1 MSPENKIESCEI
13 THLSG
18 CRLEESPTRKE
29 PEVMNKRRFIS
40 MLVAVMVVCG
50 SHAMGQQSL
59 KDMVTNEG
67 FAWMAGNWKA
77 TTDEG
82 QEIQLAYRW
91 VAEGH
96 AIVLDFKMGEVVSHG
111 MIYFASNGGR
121 VVSVSVDNKGNVSN
135 GTWDIE
141 GDKVVLK
148 SKTTNAN
155 GETREMAVCWSKV
168 DNKTMKVELYS
179 IENGSLSNEPRGT
192 LEFKRQ
198 TKQAPKSET
207 KPAKDK

>member
-1 MSPENKIESCEI
+1 M
-13 THLSG
+13 
-18 CRLEESPTRKE
+18 RKE
-29 PEVMNKRRFIS
+29 RAVMNKRRFLS

-50 SHAMGQQSL
+50 SHAIGQQSL

-77 TTDEG
+77 TTEEG
-82 QEIQLAYRW
+82 QEIQLGYRW

-111 MIYFASNGGR
+111 MIYFASNGGQ
-121 VVSVSVDNKGNVSN
+121 VVSVSVDNKGNVSK
-135 GTWDIE
+135 GTWDVE
-141 GDKVVLK
+141 GAKIVLK
-148 SKTTNAN
+148 NKTTNAN
-155 GETREMAVCWSKV
+155 GETREMAICWSKV
-168 DNKTMKVELYS
+168 DNKTMKVELYA
-179 IENGSLSNEPRGT
+179 IENGTMSGESRGT

-198 TKQAPKSET
+198 AKQPQKSET